1 MWCAAW
7 SVSIGSSEP
16 LPCPGEMRFEKRA
29 ADLIKRL
36 FVLLVTA
43 PPQDARGLQCDTCSP
58 LGNRKGW
65 EPFLVALKWLC

>member
-1 MWCAAW
+1 MRPGA
-7 SVSIGSSEP
+7 
-16 LPCPGEMRFEKRA
+16 CPSALQSLCRVRGEMRFEKRA

>member
-1 MWCAAW
+1 
-7 SVSIGSSEP
+7 
-16 LPCPGEMRFEKRA
+16 MRFEKRA
-29 ADLIKRL
+29 TDLIKRL